1 MNSVQRRRVGTVL
14 GVAVAAA
21 ALTACGTGFNAQT
34 QQWYNPTD
42 GSSSDPQQTLE
53 GMAVRDLV
61 VVSDGTDAAV
71 LATVVNTGTE
81 LDEVTAITVEG
92 APATIEGALEAPP
105 RAVVRVGEPA
115 DTVAL
120 VSGVALPAGGLTE
133 VEFTF
138 ATAPSQTLE
147 AVVQSP
153 INYYENSLPGGG

>member
-1 MNSVQRRRVGTVL
+1 
-14 GVAVAAA
+14 VAVAAA

-42 GSSSDPQQTLE
+42 GSGSDPEQTLE

-81 LDEVTAITVEG
+81 ADQVTAIAIEG
-92 APATIEGALEAPP
+92 TPATIEGTLEAQQLWREWA
-105 RAVVRVGEPA
+105 RAEVLPGSVLRVGEPA

-120 VSGVALPAGGLTE
+120 ISGASLPPGGLTE

-138 ATAPSQTLE
+138 ATAPAQTLE
-147 AVVQSP
+147 AVVQAP
-153 INYYENSLPGGG
+153 INYYENSLPGGE

>member
-1 MNSVQRRRVGTVL
+1 VATVV

-34 QQWYNPTD
+34 QRWYNPTD
-42 GSSSDPQQTLE
+42 GSSSDPEQTLE

-81 LDEVTAITVEG
+81 ADEVTAITVEG
-92 APATIEGALEAPP
+92 VPAAIEGTFDAPP
-105 RAVVRVGEPA
+105 RAVLRVGEPA

-120 VSGVALPAGGLTE
+120 VSGANLPAGGLTE

-138 ATAPSQTLE
+138 ATAPAQTIE

>member
-1 MNSVQRRRVGTVL
+1 
-14 GVAVAAA
+14 VAVAAA

-42 GSSSDPQQTLE
+42 GSGSDPEQTLE

-81 LDEVTAITVEG
+81 ADQVTAIAIEG
-92 APATIEGALEAPP
+92 TPATIEGTLEAQPGS
-105 RAVVRVGEPA
+105 VLRVGEPA

-120 VSGVALPAGGLTE
+120 ISGASLPPGGLTE

-138 ATAPSQTLE
+138 ATAPAQTLE
-147 AVVQSP
+147 AVVQAP
-153 INYYENSLPGGG
+153 INYYENSLPGGE